1 MKESSSVVVMARREQ
16 RHNVNRLWTQK
27 EDVAGQAWLQEQG
40 AYMSQDVILVERLP
54 QGLCEPFGYIEL
66 QGFTDLHP
74 PLGQKE
80 NCGVKQRHPISSR
93 QQT

>member
-1 MKESSSVVVMARREQ
+1 
-16 RHNVNRLWTQK
+16 
-27 EDVAGQAWLQEQG
+27 
-40 AYMSQDVILVERLP
+40 MSQDVILVERLP

-80 NCGVKQRHPISSR
+80 NCGVKQKHPISSR